1 MLIFKWRRVLL
12 FLGDTLIFY
21 ISLAAALTAR
31 RFSLPA
37 LDFFLEHVLV
47 FSLFLPIWAGIFYIV
62 GFYDL
67 RRINKLVDLINNT
80 LLAFA
85 LNMIAA
91 VIFFYISAIWFG
103 IMPKTHLLLT
113 MLFFHAFAIVWRRVW
128 IRFFLSKVLT
138 QRVAFLGTNPLIE
151 EIKKDLAKNP
161 HLGFSIVPMPELTE
175 QRGEAETHWM
185 PRGARSTELS
195 ALVDML
201 VVDSEDAGQNP
212 LRENLALSTA
222 VLEEIP
228 VITHL
233 DFYEDLYGKI
243 PPEHAAQPGW
253 LFSNVLHKRN
263 SFYILVKRGLDA
275 IAAAL
280 GLLLLSPFFAAAYL
294 ALKCCDGW
302 DKPAFFFQKR
312 VGYLGRKF
320 IIWKFRTM
328 VQGAD
333 KAGPLYQQA
342 GAGDSR
348 ITGIGRLLRSTR
360 LDELPQLWNVL
371 KGDMSLVGPRPEWIR
386 EVHIL
391 ERNILHYHLRH
402 LVKPGMTGWAQIN
415 FRATASQ
422 QDSIEKLHYDLYY
435 VKNLTL
441 ALDIGILLRTF
452 RRIFQK
458 DESFDSAKPPKLVP
472 GEV

>member
-1 MLIFKWRRVLL
+1 MFIFKWRRVLL
-12 FLGDTLIFY
+12 FLGDALIFY
-21 ISLAAALTAR
+21 VSLAAALMAR

-47 FSLFLPIWAGIFYIV
+47 FSLYLPVWAGIFYIV

-113 MLFFHAFAIVWRRVW
+113 MLFFHAFAIFWRRIW
-128 IRFFLSKVLT
+128 IRVFLSKVLT
-138 QRVAFLGTNPLIE
+138 QRVAFLGTNALIE
-151 EIKKDLAKNP
+151 EIKRDLTKNP
-161 HLGFSIVPMPELTE
+161 HLGFSVVPMPELKG
-175 QRGEAETHWM
+175 QRGDAESHWM
-185 PRGARSTELS
+185 PRGARGAELS
-195 ALVDML
+195 SLVDML
-201 VVDSEDAGQNP
+201 VVDSEDAGRNP
-212 LRENLALSTA
+212 LRESLALSTA

-233 DFYEDLYGKI
+233 DFYEDLYGKV

-263 SFYILVKRGLDA
+263 SFYILVKRGGDA
-275 IAAAL
+275 AAAAL
-280 GLLLLSPFFAAAYL
+280 GLLLLSPFFAVAYL

-302 DKPAFFFQKR
+302 GKPAFFIQKR

-333 KAGPLYQQA
+333 KAGPLYQA
-342 GAGDSR
+342 AAGDSR
-348 ITGIGRLLRSTR
+348 ITGIGRLLRGTR
-360 LDELPQLWNVL
+360 FDELPQLWNVL

-391 ERNILHYHLRH
+391 ERSIRHYHLRH

-458 DESFDSAKPPKLVP
+458 DDSFGSAKPPVLIPDKV
-472 GEV
+472 